1 MNKAQQEIKK
11 LNRKVLSRVES
22 ELEVLKDN
30 HSGLIKEVDDIYKRL
45 RKGILDDIGDCE
57 RELDGG

>member
-11 LNRKVLSRVES
+11 LNRKVLSRVEN
-22 ELEVLKDN
+22 ELDVLKDG
-30 HSGLIKEVDDIYKRL
+30 HPDLVKEVESMYKRL

-57 RELDGG
+57 RELNDD